1 MRRKKMGEFIIK
13 KRETLFT
20 LSTTHSDEPQSDVI
34 DIKEASNDVEEKS
47 TPEVQ
52 QTESNGT
59 SSNVDEEEKCDTRD
73 TTAIDVLSSNA
84 EAEQQ
89 TQNNKNGKTNNN
101 NKKGKKNAKG
111 KSEVPADEEPVE
123 VEA

>member
-1 MRRKKMGEFIIK
+1 MLS
-13 KRETLFT
+13 LFH
-20 LSTTHSDEPQSDVI
+20 THSDEPQPDAA
-34 DIKEASNDVEEKS
+34 DNKEASNDVEEKS

-59 SSNVDEEEKCDTRD
+59 SSIGDDEEKCDTKD

-84 EAEQQ
+84 VSEQQ
-89 TQNNKNGKTNNN
+89 TQNNKNGKSNNNNN

-111 KSEVPADEEPVE
+111 KSEVLTGEEPGE